1 MFTILLKMEALIYM
15 IEIINLGIGNVLSV
29 QNMLKRIGYESKIVS
44 HGDEIDSPDKIILP
58 GIGAFDSAMYSI
70 ENLGFR
76 DVLNK
81 KVLVQ
86 KIPILGICLGM
97 QIMTEKSEEGNLKGL
112 CWVKGETK
120 KFNFSHLRT
129 TFKIPHMGWNYTNVI
144 NNNSLFPAVVNQQ
157 RYYFVH
163 SYYVKLF
170 SNNQITTKTQYGVE
184 FTSSFS
190 LNNIYGVQFHP
201 EKSHKYG
208 MTLLK
213 NFCEI

>member
-1 MFTILLKMEALIYM
+1 M

-29 QNMLKRIGYESKIVS
+29 KNMIKRIGYESKIVN
-44 HGDEIDSPDKIILP
+44 HGEEIGSPDKIILP
-58 GIGAFDSAMYSI
+58 GIGAFDAAMRNI
-70 ENLGFR
+70 DNLGFR

-81 KVLVQ
+81 KVLIQ
-86 KIPILGICLGM
+86 QIPILGICLGM
-97 QIMTEKSEEGNLKGL
+97 QIMTEKSEEGTLKGL
-112 CWVKGETK
+112 CWLKGETK
-120 KFNFSHLRT
+120 KFDFSRQTNAL
-129 TFKIPHMGWNYTNVI
+129 KIPHMGWNYINVI
-144 NNNSLFPAVVNQQ
+144 NNGDLFPDVITQQ
-157 RYYFVH
+157 KYYFVH
-163 SYYVKLF
+163 SYYVKLY
-170 SNNQITTKTQYGVE
+170 SNNQIITTTEYGIE